1 MLKNLSYYLLSALF
15 FFVFQQKGITQS
27 IAIQSGGTSWSVTV
41 PASNITTAGLDY
53 SINMTSTT
61 NQSLMNISTLLTY
74 EVRAKKQ
81 DTLWDSR
88 LELYVRKT
96 GDGTPVLLATISP
109 SGVGSYNLL
118 GSSDVTLF
126 SGLLGRTGVPLQYE
140 IRGISVVVPVRTY
153 STTIVYTF
161 VGLL

>member
-1 MLKNLSYYLLSALF
+1 
-15 FFVFQQKGITQS
+15 
-27 IAIQSGGTSWSVTV
+27 
-41 PASNITTAGLDY
+41 
-53 SINMTSTT
+53 MTSAT

>member
-1 MLKNLSYYLLSALF
+1 MLKNLSYYLLFTLF

-53 SINMTSTT
+53 SINMTSAT

-140 IRGISVVVPVRTY
+140 IRE
-153 STTIVYTF
+153 F
-161 VGLL
+161 QL